1 MKEIREVRV
10 GIIGAGQISHRHMN
24 IYSNIQMRARQL
36 GFTAKVVAVAE
47 IDQDVLKLGRAVRA

>member
-24 IYSNIQMRARQL
+24 IYSNYPNACQ
-36 GFTAKVVAVAE
+36 
-47 IDQDVLKLGRAVRA
+47 AVRIYCKGGSRS